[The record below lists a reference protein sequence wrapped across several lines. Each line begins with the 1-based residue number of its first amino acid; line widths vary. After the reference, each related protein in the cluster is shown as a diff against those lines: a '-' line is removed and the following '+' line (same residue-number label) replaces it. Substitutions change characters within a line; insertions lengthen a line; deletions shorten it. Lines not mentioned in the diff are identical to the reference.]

1 MFQRWRR
8 ANRNTKL
15 SAAERGERSALKSR
29 AALRIDRLLL
39 LSLKTSHFFCAKK
52 KKKANLQLY
61 GPASFSVARGY
72 FCLRTSNPGQVYDR
86 AR

>member
-15 SAAERGERSALKSR
+15 SAAERGERSALKSP

-39 LSLKTSHFFCAKK
+39 LSLNFTFLCAKK
-52 KKKANLQLY
+52 KKKANIQLC
-61 GPASFSVARGY
+61 V
-72 FCLRTSNPGQVYDR
+72 
-86 AR
+86 